1 MSSAKVLPV
10 RAALLCWAIIMAAL
24 TFYGNW
30 IGLGGRP
37 YAVFA
42 CVTGWLLGGEIILA
56 SGGLIEKITARLNRA
71 TGAGLIVAPIL
82 VYWIYATGTPG
93 SFSWGRVGL
102 ATAYA
107 LVPTLFA
114 ATAGEAPLGCWQDYV
129 SLFVVF
135 FPYWRGWLLQL
146 WVYPDRR
153 IGWVYSSMFAVQIG
167 IIVFLLVR
175 RVDRSGYSY
184 NWARGWTTVVV
195 GCFLLLAAVVIPLS
209 VRIHFTRFDL
219 SLARPKL
226 IVPELI
232 GVFLFT
238 AWGEEFFFRGLLQN
252 ALQRTLRNEY
262 LGWAAASVIF
272 GLSHIRHGHFP
283 NWRYVLLATIA
294 GVIYGFVWRKTGS
307 MTASSAVHMA
317 VDVTWR
323 QIFRTL

>member
-1 MSSAKVLPV
+1 MSSARVLPV
-10 RAALLCWAIIMAAL
+10 RAALLIWALIMLAL
-24 TFYGNW
+24 TFYGIH
-30 IGLGGRP
+30 IGLGGHQFF
-37 YAVFA
+37 VLA
-42 CVTGWLLGGEIILA
+42 CVTGWLLGAEIVLA
-56 SGGLIEKITARLNRA
+56 SGGLIEKITAHLNRA
-71 TGAGLIVAPIL
+71 TGAALIVAPIL
-82 VYWIYATGTPG
+82 VYWIYATGTD

-114 ATAGEAPLGCWQDYV
+114 ASAGEAPFGCWQDYV

-153 IGWVYSSMFAVQIG
+153 IGWVYSSMFALQIG

-175 RVDRSGYSY
+175 RADRSGYSY

-195 GCFLLLAAVVIPLS
+195 GCFLLAAVILIPLS
-209 VRIHFTRFDL
+209 LRIHFTRFDL
-219 SLARPKL
+219 SIARPKL
-226 IVPELI
+226 IAPELI